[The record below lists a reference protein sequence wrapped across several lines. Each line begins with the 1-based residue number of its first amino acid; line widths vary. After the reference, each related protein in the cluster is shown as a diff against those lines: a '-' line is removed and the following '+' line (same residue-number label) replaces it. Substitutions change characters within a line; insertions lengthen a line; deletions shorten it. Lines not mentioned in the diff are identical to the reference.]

1 MVLKG
6 NVGFQRCGEGAHA
19 MLVPSLA
26 GWCVLMERSWTT
38 GSSQAL
44 HFPRGVL
51 AGMPLR
57 LSLVWFFFPAYQLI
71 PNLNCCLIIVFAQA
85 WENFVTVEPHGPVL
99 ETHGFWWS
107 LA

>member
-1 MVLKG
+1 
-6 NVGFQRCGEGAHA
+6 

-44 HFPRGVL
+44 HFPRGVGG
-51 AGMPLR
+51 ACWDAAKTKFG
-57 LSLVWFFFPAYQLI
+57 LVFFPAYQLI
-71 PNLNCCLIIVFAQA
+71 PNLNCCLIIVFAQV
-85 WENFVTVEPHGPVL
+85 WENFVTVEPHSSVL